1 MNIIISFD
9 EILNILNNQTNL
21 FLSIKNIFSINNK
34 SLGIIGQ
41 SELRFSKMEFHLQ
54 SIADTICIAYDYDEE
69 LIPAS
74 FPVCILTSTLFNL
87 IESLAVK
94 YPHIIKIDSKENK
107 IYVFQNK
114 LKKLNYLFESMSI
127 LDITIMDEQV
137 SIILSNRK
145 ND

>member
-21 FLSIKNIFSINNK
+21 LSIKNIFSINNK

-41 SELRFSKMEFHLQ
+41 SGLRFSKMEFHLQ
-54 SIADTICIAYDYDEE
+54 SITDTICITYKYDEK
-69 LIPAS
+69 LIPAIACA
-74 FPVCILTSTLFNL
+74 CIPTSTLFNL

-94 YPHIIKIDSKENK
+94 YPHIIKIDLKEKK

-114 LKKLNYLFESMSI
+114 LKKWNDLFESMSI

>member
-21 FLSIKNIFSINNK
+21 LSIKNIFSINNK

-41 SELRFSKMEFHLQ
+41 SGLRFSKMEFHLQ
-54 SIADTICIAYDYDEE
+54 RIADTICITYDYDEK
-69 LIPAS
+69 LIPAIAC
-74 FPVCILTSTLFNL
+74 VCIPTWTLVDL
-87 IESLAVK
+87 IKSLAVK
-94 YPHIIKIDSKENK
+94 YPHIIKIDSKERK
-107 IYVFQNK
+107 IYDFQNK
-114 LKKLNYLFESMSI
+114 LKKWNDLFESMSI